1 MRSAISVTSL
11 RVLRSAVYTYGNIRQ
26 NTKEWRRLYGN
37 RDSNMWIKRVR
48 QKHSRKALAE
58 KTGFHFIDNENL
70 YFARSGHDEPY
81 TNPRS
86 EEEVERLLLHEVA
99 EYPDFIFAAVR
110 GNYGTE
116 IIPMY
121 NYVVVIEVPKEIRS
135 QRIRN
140 RSFQKFGS
148 RMLAGGDLHEQEEEF
163 FRIVESR
170 QDDYVEKW
178 LQMVECPIIRVD
190 GTKAIEE
197 NVEYII
203 QALGQIFLTKKEL

>member
-1 MRSAISVTSL
+1 MGIGIQICGLNGCGKSTL
-11 RVLRSAVYTYGNIRQ
+11 G
-26 NTKEWRRLYGN
+26 
-37 RDSNMWIKRVR
+37 
-48 QKHSRKALAE
+48 KALAE

-70 YFARSGHDEPY
+70 YFSRSGHNDPY
-81 TNPRS
+81 ANPRS
-86 EEEVERLLLHEVA
+86 EEEVERLLLQEVS
-99 EYPDFIFAAVR
+99 EHPNFVFSAVR

-121 NYVVVIEVPKEIRS
+121 NYIVVIEVPKEIRS

-148 RMLAGGDLHEQEEEF
+148 RMLVGGDLHEQEEAF
-163 FRIVESR
+163 FRIAESR
-170 QDDYVEKW
+170 RDDYVEKW

-190 GTKAIEE
+190 GTKGIEE

-203 QALGQIFLTKKEL
+203 QTLNPISKKEL